1 MNKLLRY
8 FVVLG
13 VLANM
18 GHAMAS
24 DDLYAIKSIKINASA
39 ELVWSKVKNFS
50 DLGAWHPAVAK
61 TEIVAGKDGK
71 KGAKRILTLQ
81 DGGQIKE
88 TLKAYDSKEKS
99 MQYIITEGV
108 LPVQDYVSTIRVKP
122 NGSDSSVV
130 IWESSFKPKAQG
142 DEKVASDTI
151 DAVYD
156 AGLSNLKKISE

>member
-1 MNKLLRY
+1 MNKLLSY
-8 FVVLG
+8 FVILG
-13 VLANM
+13 ALSNM

-24 DDLYAIKSIKINASA
+24 DDLYAIKSIKINANA
-39 ELVWSKVKNFS
+39 DMVWNKVKNFS

-61 TEIVAGKDGK
+61 TEITAGKDGN
-71 KGAKRILTLQ
+71 KGAKRLLTLQ
-81 DGGQIKE
+81 DGGQINE
-88 TLKAYDSKEKS
+88 TLKAYDSKARS

-108 LPVQDYVSTIRVKP
+108 LPVQDYVSTIRVMP

-142 DEKVASDTI
+142 NEKVASDTI

-156 AGLSNLKKISE
+156 AGLNNLKKILE